1 MVLFDTSILSLVLHP
16 GAKGP
21 TDSSGK
27 LIPEARERAQYL
39 VQVLDEGK
47 TMIIIPTPALAE
59 LLVIAGSAGPKYL
72 DVINGRSCFKIADF
86 DTRAATEVALQIRN
100 AKETGDKRQGST
112 STWAK
117 AKFDRQ
123 IVAIGKVEGV
133 TTIYS
138 DDEDIQK
145 DSSDSGIE
153 AKGTKDLPSPPASQ
167 PKLFGEGDE

>member
-1 MVLFDTSILSLVLHP
+1 MDASILSLVLHP

-21 TDSSGK
+21 TDSRGK

-47 TMIIIPTPALAE
+47 TKIIIPTPVLAE

-72 DVINGRSCFKIADF
+72 DAINDRSCFKIADF
-86 DTRAATEVALQIRN
+86 DKRAATEVALQIRN
-100 AKETGDKRQGST
+100 AMKTGDKRQGST

-117 AKFDRQ
+117 IKFDRQ

-138 DDEDIQK
+138 DDEDVQK
-145 DSSDSGIE
+145 YSADSGIE
-153 AKGTKDLPSPPASQ
+153 AKGTKDLPMPPASQ
-167 PKLFGEGDE
+167 PKLFGEGNE